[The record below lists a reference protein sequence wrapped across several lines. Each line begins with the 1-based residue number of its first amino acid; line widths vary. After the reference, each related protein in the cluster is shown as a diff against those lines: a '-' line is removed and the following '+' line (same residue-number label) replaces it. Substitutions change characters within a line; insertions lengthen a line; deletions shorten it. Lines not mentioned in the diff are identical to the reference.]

1 MIHFDRL
8 QIGIHDL
15 RIPTI
20 IGVHSVERVKTQELR
35 FHISLFLARKC
46 LPTKD
51 ELCETVD
58 YEALSNTLHTW
69 VSSQR
74 SHLLEDLAQNTA
86 RKIFDIDSRI
96 EEVHLEI
103 RKPGCLPLAES
114 ASVKVCCKR
123 NE

>member
-1 MIHFDRL
+1 MIVFDRL

-20 IGVHSVERVKTQELR
+20 IGTHAIERVEAQEL
-35 FHISLFLARKC
+35 HLYLTLFLSATC
-46 LPTKD
+46 LPKD
-51 ELCETVD
+51 DALHETVD
-58 YEALSNTLHTW
+58 YEALSNTVYAW
-69 VSSQR
+69 VASQR

-86 RKIFDIDSRI
+86 RRIFEIDTRI

-103 RKPGCLPLAES
+103 RKPGCLSSAES